1 MPIRLQ
7 ANNGNIDLKVPI
19 RGGGI
24 EQVQADWAQNDETAK
39 DYIKNRFGG
48 YVENGVAT
56 TLYDATPD
64 SDGGVEITFFPLNTK
79 VGTITI
85 DGVATTYTCVTE
97 TIQQQ
102 QCVSFGTATLAEV
115 YSGTTD
121 AIVAASTGTISMAL
135 IGSSYVGKHI
145 VISIDGEVVHTIPIK
160 FIDNNFVNKVN
171 NAVSM
176 ATAAQKDVDEIKS
189 DGLSYT
195 DRLERV
201 AFIGLDEY
209 NNAIVRVGKQG
220 SDLGRTEINSG
231 SIQLAQYNNVSQLK
245 NYVILS
251 TIGTTDKPVLLLK
264 PKAKISGVNEPEDDT
279 DAATKKYVDTQLAA
293 ATPSGG
299 FLCTITGAGTD
310 ASPYV
315 CDKTYDEISAAV
327 DNGQIPYCIHPSSIG
342 KTYGDNDLVLY
353 YLERVVTPYSSYH
366 VFRSMYRFSIGA
378 TEMAQ
383 DIYIHQNG
391 NVTIVEGTVYSVLQ
405 VNGKTGNVTLKTSDL
420 ENDSGYALKS
430 ELPTVPTNVSALTND
445 SGYLTLATLPKYTGG
460 VE

>member
-1 MPIRLQ
+1 MPIKLQ
-7 ANNGNIDLKVPI
+7 ANNGNINLKVPVM
-19 RGGGI
+19 GGGI

-64 SDGGVEITFFPLNTK
+64 RNGEVEITLFPLNTK

-85 DGVATTYTCVTE
+85 DGVATTYTCVTG
-97 TIQQQ
+97 TIDKQ

-121 AIVAASTGTISMAL
+121 AIVAASTGTISIAL

-145 VISIDGEVVHTIPIK
+145 VISIGGEVIHTIPIK

-176 ATAAQKDVDEIKS
+176 ATAAQKDVNNIKS

-195 DRLERV
+195 DKLERV

-293 ATPSGG
+293 IDIPSLDG
-299 FLCTITGAGTD
+299 
-310 ASPYV
+310 Y
-315 CDKTYDEISAAV
+315 
-327 DNGQIPYCIHPSSIG
+327 
-342 KTYGDNDLVLY
+342 
-353 YLERVVTPYSSYH
+353 
-366 VFRSMYRFSIGA
+366 A
-378 TEMAQ
+378 TEQWVEAKG
-383 DIYIHQNG
+383 YLTEHQSL
-391 NVTIVEGTVYSVLQ
+391 V
-405 VNGKTGNVTLKTSDL
+405 D
-420 ENDSGYALKS
+420 YALKS
-430 ELPTVPTNVSALTND
+430 ELPTNVSALTND